1 MRYTEMAMRHGMNCY
16 RSPPIYGRPDNL
28 RKCGREYIAR
38 SVFVIQKR
46 PCRSLPVVAN
56 VVWRVC
62 FAYCDNMKITYLYIM
77 ILVYLYNMVIVY
89 FDIINFI
96 FYTITI
102 ISYYNIAIIQFYT
115 FTLLVFYSFHVL

>member
-1 MRYTEMAMRHGMNCY
+1 MRYTGMAMRHGKNCY
-16 RSPPIYGRPDNL
+16 CSPPIYGRPDNL

-62 FAYCDNMKITYLYIM
+62 FAYCDNIIIIYLYIM

-89 FDIINFI
+89 LDINNFI
-96 FYTITI
+96 FYTFI
-102 ISYYNIAIIQFYT
+102 I
-115 FTLLVFYSFHVL
+115 LVFYSFHVL

>member
-16 RSPPIYGRPDNL
+16 RSPPIYGRPNSL

-62 FAYCDNMKITYLYIM
+62 FAFCDNMIIIYLYIMILVYLYIM

-89 FDIINFI
+89 FDIYNFI

-102 ISYYNIAIIQFYT
+102 ISYYNNTI
-115 FTLLVFYSFHVL
+115 L

>member
-1 MRYTEMAMRHGMNCY
+1 MRYAETAIRNGAGSC
-16 RSPPIYGRPDNL
+16 RCPPIYGRPNNF

-46 PCRSLPVVAN
+46 PCCSLPVVAN

-62 FAYCDNMKITYLYIM
+62 FAYCDNIIIIYLYIM

-89 FDIINFI
+89 LDINNFI
-96 FYTITI
+96 FYTFI
-102 ISYYNIAIIQFYT
+102 I
-115 FTLLVFYSFHVL
+115 LVFYSFHVL